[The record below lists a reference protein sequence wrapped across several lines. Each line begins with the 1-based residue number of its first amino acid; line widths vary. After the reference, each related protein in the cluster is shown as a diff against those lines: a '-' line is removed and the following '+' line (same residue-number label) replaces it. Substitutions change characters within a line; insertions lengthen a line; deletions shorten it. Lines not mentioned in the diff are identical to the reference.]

1 MNRQKQGVMS
11 FRRYN
16 KRRKKTG
23 KNMAKIHIACAA
35 IAAAAMVTGCCDK
48 EKCCSG
54 KEKSCADKPEISA
67 EPLPLPEPVLEPP
80 KEETKDP
87 NEVIVSV
94 GGKKLTR
101 GEAEAQF
108 NMLFEAQLA
117 QAKDEKAKEGMKAQ
131 AKMMKSYY
139 LKDLA
144 SRFMAETVLADSAAA
159 LNISIS
165 DAEMEARKAEI
176 IKQIASMPD
185 APKTFDELLKKQGVD
200 KDKMLNSL
208 KSGMLI
214 EKMIKTQVLDKDTTD
229 YTPEANKVIESIKAQ
244 NAKCLNDEAAKAK
257 IAELKK
263 EIDAAPADKKAEVF
277 AKLAEKNSSCPS
289 GQKGGDLGEFGHGQ
303 MVPEFDKAAFAL
315 KIGEI
320 SEPVKTSFGY
330 HLIMTTDKK
339 AAAEGKEETVKA
351 SHILIRV
358 SEPQPLPKLEDV
370 VASLKQRKNAKA
382 VNEFVINTIRNA
394 KVELAED
401 FKDILPP
408 ETAKESAPEAPKTEE
423 KK

>member
-1 MNRQKQGVMS
+1 
-11 FRRYN
+11 
-16 KRRKKTG
+16 
-23 KNMAKIHIACAA
+23 MAKIHIACAA

-48 EKCCSG
+48 DKCCSDKEKCCA
-54 KEKSCADKPEISA
+54 ETPEAAS
-67 EPLPLPEPVLEPP
+67 EVLPLPEPVLETS
-80 KEETKDP
+80 KEEPKDP
-87 NEVIVSV
+87 NEVIVNV

-108 NMLFEAQLA
+108 AKLFEAQLA

-131 AKMMKSYY
+131 AKMMKEYY
-139 LKDLA
+139 LKDFA
-144 SRFMAETVLADSAAA
+144 SRFMAETVLAESATA
-159 LNISIS
+159 LGISVT
-165 DAEMEARKAEI
+165 DAEIEARKAEI
-176 IKQIASMPD
+176 MKQIASRPD
-185 APKTFDELLKKQGVD
+185 APKTFDELLQKEGMD
-200 KDKMLNSL
+200 TDKMLATL
-208 KSGMLI
+208 KTGMLI
-214 EKMIKTQVLDKDTTD
+214 EKMIKTQVIDKDTTD
-229 YTPEANKVIESIKAQ
+229 YAPEAKEIIAKIVAQ
-244 NAKCLNDEAAKAK
+244 NAKCLTDEAAKAK

-263 EIDAAPADKKAEVF
+263 EIDAAAADKKAEVF
-277 AKLAEKNSSCPS
+277 AKLAEKNSACPS

-315 KIGEI
+315 KVGEI

-339 AAAEGKEETVKA
+339 AAAEGKDETVKA

-370 VASLKQRKNAKA
+370 VQSLKQRKNSKA
-382 VNEFVINTIRNA
+382 VNEFVINAIRKA
-394 KVELAED
+394 RIELSED

-408 ETAKESAPEAPKTEE
+408 EEPKESAPEAPKTEE

>member
-1 MNRQKQGVMS
+1 
-11 FRRYN
+11 
-16 KRRKKTG
+16 
-23 KNMAKIHIACAA
+23 MAKIHIACAA

-48 EKCCSG
+48 EKCCTD
-54 KEKSCADKPEISA
+54 KEKCSADKPEVSSEA
-67 EPLPLPEPVLEPP
+67 LPLPEPVIELP
-80 KEETKDP
+80 KEEAKDP
-87 NEVIVSV
+87 NEVIVNV

-108 NMLFEAQLA
+108 DALFNAQLA
-117 QAKDEKAKEGMKAQ
+117 QAKDKEGMKAQ
-131 AKMMKSYY
+131 AKMMKAYY
-139 LKDLA
+139 VKDIA
-144 SRFMAETVLADSAAA
+144 SRFMAETVLAESAAN
-159 LNISIS
+159 LKISIT
-165 DAEMEARKAEI
+165 DAEIEARKAEI
-176 IKQIASMPD
+176 MKQIAAKPG
-185 APKTFDELLKKQGVD
+185 APKTFDELLKKEGVD
-200 KDKMLNSL
+200 KEKMLASL
-208 KSGMLI
+208 KTGMLI

-229 YTPEANKVIESIKAQ
+229 YTPDANKIIEDIKAE

-263 EIDAAPADKKAEVF
+263 EIDAAPAEKKAEVF
-277 AKLAEKNSSCPS
+277 AKLAEKNSACPS

-315 KIGEI
+315 KVGEI

-339 AAAEGKEETVKA
+339 AAAEGKEESVKA

-358 SEPQPLPKLEDV
+358 SEPQPLPKLEEV
-370 VASLKQRKNAKA
+370 VASLKQRKNSKA
-382 VNEFVINTIRNA
+382 VSEFVIATIRKA

-408 ETAKESAPEAPKTEE
+408 EEAKESAPEAPKTEE

>member
-1 MNRQKQGVMS
+1 
-11 FRRYN
+11 
-16 KRRKKTG
+16 
-23 KNMAKIHIACAA
+23 MAKIHIACAA

-48 EKCCSG
+48 EKCCTD
-54 KEKSCADKPEISA
+54 KEKCSADKPEVSSEA
-67 EPLPLPEPVLEPP
+67 LPLPEPVIELP
-80 KEETKDP
+80 KEEPKDP
-87 NEVIVSV
+87 NEVIVNV

-108 NMLFEAQLA
+108 DALFNAQLA
-117 QAKDEKAKEGMKAQ
+117 QAKDKEGMKAQ
-131 AKMMKSYY
+131 AKMMKAYY
-139 LKDLA
+139 VKDIA
-144 SRFMAETVLADSAAA
+144 SRFMAETVLAESAAN
-159 LNISIS
+159 LKISIT
-165 DAEMEARKAEI
+165 DAEIEARKAEI
-176 IKQIASMPD
+176 MKQIASKPG
-185 APKTFDELLKKQGVD
+185 APKTFDELLQKEGVD
-200 KDKMLNSL
+200 KEKMLASL
-208 KSGMLI
+208 KTGMLI

-229 YTPEANKVIESIKAQ
+229 YTPEANKVIENIKAQ
-244 NAKCLNDEAAKAK
+244 NAKCLSDEAAKAK

-263 EIDAAPADKKAEVF
+263 EIDAAAADKKAEVF
-277 AKLAEKNSSCPS
+277 AKLAEKNSACPS

-315 KIGEI
+315 KVGEI

-339 AAAEGKEETVKA
+339 AAAEGKEESVKA

-358 SEPQPLPKLEDV
+358 SEPQPLPKLEEV
-370 VASLKQRKNAKA
+370 VASLKQRKNSKA
-382 VNEFVINTIRNA
+382 VSEFVIATIRKA

-408 ETAKESAPEAPKTEE
+408 EEAKESAPEAPKTEE